1 MSRTFKETNTN
12 LPLPPMAAKPRLT
25 FSSSFPGHLQHKAT
39 VCLTEIVIA
48 FLRVKLGQLKGR
60 GCTVTPDLSSLSYMA
75 IPITVT
81 MDGRAIQAYSHN
93 ETAASVTIDD
103 TDRKT
108 VKLTTVYK
116 HKLVFCYRINT
127 PSVED
132 AYLLW
137 VAMDA
142 NRPIPAPPAPVARPA
157 PSPLPEPEPTPEGP
171 LPEVSEGPAPEPAP
185 EPQPAPDGPP
195 PGGADEKPVPPP
207 ERTKRKY
214 TRRTQVVA
222 STPEAPPEPP
232 AQPEA
237 KKKASGKKMQWH
249 YDRSLTMTELDAVI
263 AAMGQQL
270 DALRKQK
277 AAEEALAKAEADLA
291 SAKFAVHAAEK
302 ALGKLG
308 VTRS

>member
-1 MSRTFKETNTN
+1 
-12 LPLPPMAAKPRLT
+12 MAAKPRLT
-25 FSSSFPGHLQHKAT
+25 FSASFPGHLQHKAT
-39 VCLTEIVIA
+39 VCLVEIVIA

-108 VKLTTVYK
+108 VKLTTVYN
-116 HKLVFCYRINT
+116 HKLVFCYRIIT
-127 PSVED
+127 PSPED

-137 VAMDA
+137 VAMDV
-142 NRPIPAPPAPVARPA
+142 NRPIPAPSAPMASPAPAPA
-157 PSPLPEPEPTPEGP
+157 PLPEPEPQGP
-171 LPEVSEGPAPEPAP
+171 PHEAPESPG
-185 EPQPAPDGPP
+185 PQPTPAPDRSP
-195 PGGADEKPVPPP
+195 PGGDDEKPALPP

-214 TRRTQVVA
+214 TRRKPVDKPA
-222 STPEAPPEPP
+222 PEASPEPP
-232 AQPEA
+232 AQPEV

-249 YDRSLTMTELDAVI
+249 YDRSLTMTEFDAVI
-263 AAMGQQL
+263 AAMEKQL

-291 SAKFAVHAAEK
+291 SAKFEVHAAEK